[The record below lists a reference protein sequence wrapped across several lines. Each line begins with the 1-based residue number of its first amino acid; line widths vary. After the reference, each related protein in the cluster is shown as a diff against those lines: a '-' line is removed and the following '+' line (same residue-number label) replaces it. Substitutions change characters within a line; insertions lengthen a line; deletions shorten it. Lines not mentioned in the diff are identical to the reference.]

1 MSFLFYTYRKH
12 SSFIESLNYKIQL
25 KQFLNTPYKFVSC
38 SLHMIQFILNNQI
51 IKTSANA
58 GITLLDFIREY
69 QQLKGTKIG
78 CREGDCGACTVL
90 VGELKDNNVNY
101 QSITSC
107 ISPLGNANGKH
118 IVTIEGVNLPKELNT
133 VQKAMTDNYA
143 TQCGFCTPGFVV
155 SMTGFALEN
164 NKTTTCNDAISGN
177 ICRCTGY
184 KSIEKAGFEIEE
196 KLQEKDNNHQIE
208 WLIKEGFIP
217 NYFETIP
224 NRLKDLKIEKLNP
237 KGIKVANGT
246 DLYVRYADEMAEEN
260 IHLLADDTALKGIS
274 FSEGVCTLGAN
285 TTATEIAENKR
296 LQTLFP
302 KLKKFMKLISSEQIR
317 NMGTI
322 GGNFVNASPIGDMSI
337 FFLALNSILTIQKED
352 ETERQI
358 SFQEFH
364 QNYKV
369 YDLQKDEIL
378 KSISFQV
385 PQVDDFFN
393 FEKVS
398 KRTHLDIASVNSAG
412 RISVENNT
420 ITDAHFSVGGVAAT
434 PKYLYKTNV
443 YLIGKEVNSETVKEA
458 QAILQSE
465 ISPISDVRGTS
476 EYKRLLAKQLFFAHF
491 IELFPSKIELHKLIA

>member
-1 MSFLFYTYRKH
+1 
-12 SSFIESLNYKIQL
+12 
-25 KQFLNTPYKFVSC
+25 
-38 SLHMIQFILNNQI
+38 MIQFILNNQI

-90 VGELKDNNVNY
+90 VGELKSNNIAY

-118 IVTIEGVNLPKELNT
+118 IVTIEGINLPKELNT
-133 VQKAMTDNYA
+133 VQKAMTENYA

-155 SMTGFALEN
+155 SMTGFALES
-164 NKTTTCNDAISGN
+164 NKSTTCNDAISGN

-196 KLQEKDNNHQIE
+196 KLQQKDNNHQIE

-217 NYFETIP
+217 NYFDTIP
-224 NRLKDLKIEKLNP
+224 NKLKDLQPKIFEKT
-237 KGIKVANGT
+237 GIKIANGT
-246 DLYVRYADEMAEEN
+246 DIYVRHADKMAEEN
-260 IHLLADDTALKGIS
+260 IYLLADDTALKGIL
-274 FSEGVCTLGAN
+274 FSEGTCTLGAN
-285 TTATEIAENKR
+285 TTVTEIAESKK
-296 LQTLFP
+296 LQILFP

-337 FFLALNSILTIQKED
+337 FFLALNSTLTIQKED
-352 ETERQI
+352 KTVRTI
-358 SFQEFH
+358 PLQEFH

-369 YDLQKDEIL
+369 YDLQENEIL
-378 KSISFQV
+378 KSISFKV
-385 PQVDDFFN
+385 PQTDDSFN

-412 RISVENNT
+412 RIYIETNT
-420 ITDAHFSVGGVAAT
+420 ITDAHFSVGGVAAI
-434 PKYLYKTNV
+434 PKYLYKTNQ
-443 YLIGKEVNSETVKEA
+443 YLIGKVINAETVKNAEA
-458 QAILQSE
+458 VLQSE

-491 IELFPSKIELHKLIA
+491 IELFPSKIELEKLL